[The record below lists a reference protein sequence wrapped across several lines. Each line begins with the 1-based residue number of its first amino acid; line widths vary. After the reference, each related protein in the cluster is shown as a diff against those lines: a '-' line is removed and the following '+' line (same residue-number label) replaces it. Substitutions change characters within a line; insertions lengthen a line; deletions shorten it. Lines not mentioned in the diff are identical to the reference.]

1 MATAK
6 KKVIPSPVDVVGRK
20 VSWSPANNSDR
31 LYGEV
36 IKVYFKMGAD
46 PRYPKGSQGYKNGIR
61 ALFQKMSIILADGRV
76 LNISSEMEDLKA
88 IGMIAESSS
97 DE

>member
-1 MATAK
+1 MAKAK

-20 VSWSPANNSDR
+20 VSWSPAKNSDR

-36 IKVYFKMGAD
+36 IKVYYRMGAD
-46 PRYPKGSQGYKNGIR
+46 PRYPLGSQGYKNGIR

-76 LNISSEMEDLKA
+76 LNISSEQEDLKA
-88 IGMIAESSS
+88 IGMIAETTNE
-97 DE
+97 D